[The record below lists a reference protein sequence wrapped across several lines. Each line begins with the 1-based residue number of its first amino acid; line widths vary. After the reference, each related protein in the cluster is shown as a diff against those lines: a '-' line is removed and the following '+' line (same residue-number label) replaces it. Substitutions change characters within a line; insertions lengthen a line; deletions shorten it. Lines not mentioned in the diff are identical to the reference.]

1 MIKGKIDGQS
11 FVLSTP
17 IIVSDTIDYLS
28 AEFEFSEDWQGL
40 DKWAH
45 FAHRSAS
52 RSEDISVVYDV
63 KITDGKIDKSEH
75 LNLGAGMWSLY
86 IHGTQMENGTP
97 TVRITTEEDTF
108 AVLECGLLAGEPLPL
123 TPMSA
128 AERIL
133 AMIGDL
139 GKLVSVNKTDI
150 VSALNEIALRTGG
163 SGAAGSAGVTY
174 TPSVSEDGVISWTNN
189 GGLPNPEPVNIMGP
203 RGADG
208 KDGANGKDGKD
219 GVNGN
224 DGEDGADGKT
234 PVKGTDYWTAAD
246 KAEMVSDVLAALP
259 TWNGGSY

>member
-139 GKLVSVNKTDI
+139 GKLKPAAKTDI
-150 VSALNEIALRTGG
+150 VSAINEVAGQVGNSSGGTGG
-163 SGAAGSAGVTY
+163 
-174 TPSVSEDGVISWTNN
+174 DGVGITNAEVDAHGFLQITLSN
-189 GGLPNPEPVNIMGP
+189 GDTINAGCVV
-203 RGADG
+203 GADG
-208 KDGANGKDGKD
+208 NNGQDGSDGY
-219 GVNGN
+219 
-224 DGEDGADGKT
+224 T

-246 KAEMVSDVLAALP
+246 KAEMVSDVLSALP
-259 TWNGGSY
+259 TWTGGSY